1 MISASISYKVLTVG
15 CAWRHPK
22 GGIGVVLNSYS
33 RIYPVF
39 NNVVNSNSINKLVN
53 LLQLFYAFVAVVL
66 KLLFNREITIVHIH
80 TASNNSFRR
89 SVWFSNIAKFLGRKV
104 VMHIHGGGFKDYYE
118 KNVTFV
124 RHELE
129 KCDVVVALTDSWM
142 RFFKDNVGIEQVV
155 VVPNIVESPVQLQQ
169 TVNDGRLRMLFL
181 GLLSPQKGVFDL
193 LEVCFKYKTE
203 LEDKVELH
211 IGGNGDSKKLIEEI
225 ENKGLNKF
233 VFYEGWVS
241 GDVKQRLLNSSDIF
255 ILPSYTEGLPIS
267 LLEAMS
273 YKLPIISTPVGGIP
287 EIVKDGENGLLIEP
301 GDYESMYNAIN
312 IILNNNELRKNMGMT
327 SYKQVS
333 PHLPESVSESLEHM
347 YKILL
352 NS

>member
-1 MISASISYKVLTVG
+1 MISNEISKQVLTIG
-15 CAWRHPK
+15 CAWKHPK

-39 NNVVNSNSINKLVN
+39 NNVVNSNSVNKFAN
-53 LLQLFYAFVAVVL
+53 LLQLLYAFVAVVF

-118 KNVTFV
+118 KNVAFV

-142 RFFKDNVGIEQVV
+142 RFFRDDVGIEQVV
-155 VVPNIVESPVQLQQ
+155 VVPNIVESPVHLPQ

-203 LEDKVELH
+203 LENKVELH

-301 GDYESMYNAIN
+301 GDYEAMYNAIN

-327 SYKQVS
+327 SYKQVR